1 MADDGQK
8 RTRCHFGARD
18 PTGPAATDTL
28 FAHLWLH
35 PRDSRVYAQGSAP
48 DRSGTVL
55 AMPLTTMTTQ
65 PYRTAPPAESTA
77 RDHGCPLCRA
87 RAALAQV
94 RLRSVLIVGSAVA
107 FLMLNGASALVAMS
121 SARLAE
127 KMLSAA
133 TALDRTARAAQA
145 HERAATHPMD
155 SQVQAVQ
162 QAPTPP
168 PGAPPRAHRPPP
180 PASLDGSYFPS
191 SWHFPEPHTWE
202 GGILKISY
210 ADFAVDR
217 RVVNRALEQQAELMG
232 QTRIVPQQLDGK
244 VVGVSIFGVR
254 PNTLLGMLGFEN
266 GDTLMTINGLDIR
279 EPEAALEA
287 YSKLRNASELSVRL
301 KRRGL
306 PLILRYHVR

>member
-1 MADDGQK
+1 
-8 RTRCHFGARD
+8 
-18 PTGPAATDTL
+18 
-28 FAHLWLH
+28 
-35 PRDSRVYAQGSAP
+35 
-48 DRSGTVL
+48 
-55 AMPLTTMTTQ
+55 MPLTTMTTQ

-94 RLRSVLIVGSAVA
+94 RLRSVLIVGSAIA

-145 HERAATHPMD
+145 HERASTHPPMD
-155 SQVQAVQ
+155 PQVQAVQ
-162 QAPTPP
+162 QAPSPQP
-168 PGAPPRAHRPPP
+168 SAPPRAHRLP
-180 PASLDGSYFPS
+180 PAPPTGSDFPS
-191 SWHFPEPHTWE
+191 NWQFPEPHTWE

-217 RVVNRALEQQAELMG
+217 RVVNRALEQQAESMG
-232 QTRIVPQQLDGK
+232 QTRIVPQQVDGK
-244 VVGVSIFGVR
+244 VVGVSIFGVK